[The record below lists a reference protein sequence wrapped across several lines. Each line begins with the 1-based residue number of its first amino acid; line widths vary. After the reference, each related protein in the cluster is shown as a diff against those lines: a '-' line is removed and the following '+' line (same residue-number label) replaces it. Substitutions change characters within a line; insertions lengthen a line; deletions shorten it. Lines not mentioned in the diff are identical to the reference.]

1 MDKHQDQ
8 AGEPRG
14 RAKAPI
20 ATAGGPGRL
29 AAWGE
34 ALLVLLAAMGLI
46 ALVTWPWVAHLGSA
60 VSLHWDVGLHAW
72 KLNWN
77 ARHILEGGWLLP
89 GYHANFYYPQAY
101 ALALDDLFWAPSYF
115 AALVLGLSANPIL
128 TYNLT
133 FLFFWALNGLAMF
146 LLLRELG
153 LGRQAAWLGGLAF
166 GLSPY
171 LVSYY
176 LEFNGIL
183 CFGIP
188 LVMWLLVRFIKRPG
202 VWAGLFLALA
212 FWAQAV
218 SALYYT
224 AILAL
229 SLPLVLAPLLRE
241 RSELLR
247 SGRFWALG
255 AGSLVALT
263 GLCWLYLNP
272 YILLHNELGLGR
284 SLGEMSLHSC
294 DALSYLRNCSA
305 FVASTGLPWPGLH
318 LDAVRPEVIV
328 WPGLAVL
335 ALALVYAW
343 GFRLGLWPGAT
354 RRSGLGP
361 AWAWLPWVRIICL
374 GLFLAW
380 EVTANLTSARA
391 LGGALGNL
399 VLNLAILGILGSSL
413 LLSLLPRNLGLR
425 RRFVA
430 GLATAAFLCFFISL
444 GPKISVGAHQALADN
459 WLVQFLANLEVLH
472 ITRVLSRYGIMVLFA
487 MVVVGSLAFDRLP
500 VRRTWK
506 WVIFAAALGLIVL
519 EADVQQIRP
528 YVNPPHYPDPALE
541 KSLRNQEPCTVLVL
555 PLGDR
560 DLDSHY
566 MLQVAGD
573 RGQRYLIN
581 GWTGFGYEYG
591 KNLGRLFSRGDWQQG
606 CRELARLWPD
616 PLIVVDRA
624 GLERYVTQRHYQTSE
639 QTLAQHARRLFA
651 DQYYAVFQLP
661 RQAKPGPRYERWV
674 RSDLLARAKAVHFSA
689 RSTGADAATPARLHV
704 NDQVLARLDLEPHWR
719 TYNLKLDRP
728 DLSIPYNAIALQA
741 EPGSTGLMAVKDFCL
756 VFR

>member
-1 MDKHQDQ
+1 VDKRQYHG
-8 AGEPRG
+8 GEPPGQTSFPLPASR
-14 RAKAPI
+14 
-20 ATAGGPGRL
+20 GPGRL
-29 AAWGE
+29 WAWGE

-46 ALVTWPWVAHLGSA
+46 ALVTWPWAAHLGSA
-60 VSLHWDVGLHAW
+60 VSTHWDVGLHAW

-77 ARHILEGGWLLP
+77 ARHILDGGVLLP
-89 GYHANFYYPQAY
+89 GYHANFFYPQAY
-101 ALALDDLFWAPSYF
+101 TLALDDLFWAPSYF
-115 AALVLGLSANPIL
+115 AAPVLGLSANPIL

-183 CFGIP
+183 CFGLP
-188 LVMWLLVRFIKRPG
+188 LVLWLLVRFIKKPG

-212 FWAQAV
+212 SWAQAV

-224 AILAL
+224 AILSL
-229 SLPLVLAPLLRE
+229 SLPLVLVPLLRE
-241 RSELLR
+241 RSGLLR

-255 AGSLVALT
+255 AGSLVAVT
-263 GLCWLYLNP
+263 GLCWLYLRP
-272 YILLHNELGLGR
+272 YILLHNHLGLGR
-284 SLGEMSLHSC
+284 GLGEMSLHSC

-305 FVASTGLPWPGLH
+305 FVASTGIPWPGIN

-328 WPGLAVL
+328 WPGLAV
-335 ALALVYAW
+335 LALVYAW

-354 RRSGLGP
+354 RRSGLGQG
-361 AWAWLPWVRIICL
+361 WAWLPWARIVCL

-380 EVTANLTSARA
+380 EVTADLTSARA

-413 LLSLLPRNLGLR
+413 LLSLLPQDLGLR

-459 WLVQFLANLEVLH
+459 WLVQFLADLEVLH

-487 MVVVGSLAFDRLP
+487 LVVVASLAFDHLP
-500 VRRTWK
+500 VKRPWK
-506 WVIFAAALGLIVL
+506 WAIFAVALGLIVL
-519 EADVQQIRP
+519 EANAQRNQP
-528 YVNPPHYPDPALE
+528 YVNPPHFPNPALE
-541 KSLRNQEPCTVLVL
+541 QTLRNQEPCTVLVL

-560 DLDSHY
+560 ELDSLY

-573 RGQRYLIN
+573 RSRRYLIN

-624 GLERYVTQRHYQTSE
+624 GLERYVTQRDYRTSE

-651 DQYYAVFQLP
+651 DKYYAVFQLP
-661 RQAKPGPRYERWV
+661 CQAEPGPRYERWV
-674 RSDLLARAKAVHFSA
+674 RSDLLARAKAIHFAA
-689 RSTGADAATPARLHV
+689 RSLGAQAGAPFRLKV
-704 NDQVLARLDLEPHWR
+704 NDGVLARLNLGPHWQTYDLE
-719 TYNLKLDRP
+719 LDRP
-728 DLSIPYNAIALQA
+728 DLSIPYNAIALVPG
-741 EPGSTGLMAVKDFCL
+741 PGSRARVAVKDFCL
-756 VFR
+756 VLR